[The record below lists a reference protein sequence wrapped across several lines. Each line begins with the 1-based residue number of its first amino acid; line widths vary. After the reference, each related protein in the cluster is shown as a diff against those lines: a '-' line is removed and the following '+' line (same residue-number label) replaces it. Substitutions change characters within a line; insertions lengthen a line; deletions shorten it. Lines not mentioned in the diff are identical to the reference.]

1 MDCGYYKSRIDP
13 TEKIFED
20 GMPDCDGMVGCC
32 PRPDYDQVI
41 NLEVGLNLYLELKRL
56 GLR

>member
-1 MDCGYYKSRIDP
+1 MDCGYYKSSIDP

-20 GMPDCDGMVGCC
+20 GMPDCGGMVGCYS
-32 PRPDYDQVI
+32 RPDYDQVI